1 MCEEGQRMKR
11 LQESWHTRRR
21 GVAPDATACVLA
33 SVSQHQKTPAS
44 LSLSRESCV
53 RASDCI
59 FLQGRNHSSTCC
71 SLSHTRIHRRE
82 QQQQATLSS
91 PATQK
96 DGIRIHVCLLRGR
109 GVRLTSPASSLSL
122 SVCDVRVRRRGDETR
137 DEVEGEKREEERNF
151 TISDRVSECMRVSV
165 SEYACNE

>member
-1 MCEEGQRMKR
+1 MKR
-11 LQESWHTRRR
+11 LQKSWHTRRR

-33 SVSQHQKTPAS
+33 SVSLHQKTPASLS

-71 SLSHTRIHRRE
+71 SLSHTRIHRQE

-109 GVRLTSPASSLSL
+109 GVRLTSPASLSR
-122 SVCDVRVRRRGDETR
+122 SVMCVSGGEEMRREMRLRER
-137 DEVEGEKREEERNF
+137 KERKRE
-151 TISDRVSECMRVSV
+151 TSQSV
-165 SEYACNE
+165 IE